1 MTTLDGCLLAAIVAA
16 AAFLRLWDL
25 SLVSITADEG
35 LHGLFARYVAVFD
48 FEKYSVVGLP
58 SVGIRNSALFVYLLA
73 LPNFV
78 VLHPLSG
85 AAFIALLQ
93 VAAIV
98 MTYRYALRWCGR
110 TTAVTAAVLWTF
122 SPWAVVYA
130 RNMWPPSALAPFVL
144 LMLGAGT
151 KWFIDGDR
159 RALGWGM
166 FLAFVAPQ
174 VHFSGFC
181 APVWMAALIAV
192 RLQSL
197 TAADWKKIVVAA
209 FVGLATWAPWIYWQ
223 HAENQWMDLKQI
235 GAAAAGKNEFSAIHL
250 LQYFLDLLHT
260 SGFGYWFRTPES
272 DLPAYFPSWL
282 ATVRTIVG
290 YSLELAFVTSV
301 FVAAKSVVGRLLLF
315 WTVLPMVM
323 LIALRPLVH
332 PHYEFLAYPAPYLV
346 IGLGAHSLL
355 TTPARKA
362 FGWLLLAVVAV
373 VFTATIDGWRRYVKN
388 GQLDG
393 GDRYQLSYGQRVAAV
408 ESIIKDAGALHID
421 IAGPFNNQ
429 QPAYMLPFLHEA
441 ARRGRRQP
449 DRTRVYWMDECKG
462 DELPKDETDK
472 LANDWPYLRDVHVE
486 RSWKVGPTR
495 IFRLVGTPAGP

>member
-1 MTTLDGCLLAAIVAA
+1 MTTLDRCLLAAIIAA
-16 AAFLRLWDL
+16 AALLRLWDL
-25 SLVSITADEG
+25 PLISITADEG

-73 LPNFV
+73 LPNFL

-110 TTAVTAAVLWTF
+110 ITAVTAALLWTF

-151 KWFIDGDR
+151 KWFVDGDR
-159 RALGWGM
+159 RALGWGV
-166 FLAFVAPQ
+166 FLAFVVPQ

-192 RLQSL
+192 RVQSL
-197 TAADWKKIVVAA
+197 TAADWKRIVIAVLL
-209 FVGLATWAPWIYWQ
+209 GLATWAPWIYWQ
-223 HAENQWMDLKQI
+223 HFDNQWMDLKQI
-235 GAAAAGKNEFSAIHL
+235 GAAAAGKNEFSPLHL
-250 LQYFLDLLHT
+250 LQYFRDLLHT

-272 DLPAYFPSWL
+272 DLPAYFPPWL
-282 ATVRTIVG
+282 ASARMIVG
-290 YSLELAFVTSV
+290 CGLELAFVASV
-301 FVAAKSVVGRLLLF
+301 FVAAKTIVGRLLLF
-315 WTVLPMVM
+315 WTVLPIVM

-332 PHYEFLAYPAPYLV
+332 PHYEFLAYPAPYLIV
-346 IGLGAHSLL
+346 GLGAQSLL

-362 FGWLLLAVVAV
+362 AGRLLLAGTAFAFVA
-373 VFTATIDGWRRYVKN
+373 TLDGWRRYIKD
-388 GQLDG
+388 GRLDG
-393 GDRYQLSYGQRVAAV
+393 DDRYQLSYGQRVAAV
-408 ESIIKDAGALHID
+408 DSIIKDAGNFHID

-429 QPAYMLPFLHEA
+429 QPAYMLPFSHEVA
-441 ARRGRRQP
+441 KRGRRQP
-449 DRTRVYWMDECKG
+449 DRTRVYWMDEWKG
-462 DELPKDETDK
+462 DELPKKATDG
-472 LANDWPYLRDVHVE
+472 LANEWPYLKDIRVE

-495 IFRLVGTPAGP
+495 IFRLVGTMSVP